1 MPSSSD
7 SNQVVV
13 EQWETESDSSSHSL
27 SLKMEENI
35 AERFRFSFLFSSH
48 FSRCGTLLD
57 IQKKTLLYSLQ
68 AVLISAN
75 E

>member
-13 EQWETESDSSSHSL
+13 ERWETESDSSSHSL

-35 AERFRFSFLFSSH
+35 AEHFFYFPPHFLQY
-48 FSRCGTLLD
+48 GTLLETQ
-57 IQKKTLLYSLQ
+57 IKNYTFCTPLQ

>member
-1 MPSSSD
+1 VPSSSD

-35 AERFRFSFLFSSH
+35 AEH
-48 FSRCGTLLD
+48 FTLPFA
-57 IQKKTLLYSLQ
+57 IPRKTLLYPLQ
-68 AVLISAN
+68 AVLIYAH

>member
-13 EQWETESDSSSHSL
+13 EQWETESDSFSHSL

-35 AERFRFSFLFSSH
+35 AERFSLLPFFFSQ
-48 FSRCGTLLD
+48 CGTLPGMP
-57 IQKKTLLYSLQ
+57 KKTLLYPLQ
-68 AVLISAN
+68 VVLISAN